1 MRIGIVGGGAAGL
14 ICAWLLE
21 ADHEVT
27 LFEAEPALGGH
38 AKSHA
43 FAIESVPHNVDPG
56 FHFVSQ
62 NLQPIFVRLLNSLR
76 VPTTPYTMTCTFYDA
91 NSPRA
96 MALPPVGNLSRVATM
111 FRPGA
116 LVALFRFN
124 RLLNHAVRLQ
134 LDTDADRSLESFH
147 ASFRFPESFTHNFL
161 YPFLAS
167 NWGVPDAEVRGFSAP
182 NALLYAH
189 RNRGLNPRW
198 LEVNGGMGE
207 YVRALGAACT
217 RTTFHVGRKIKSVRG
232 GAITDDAGNTFVFD
246 HVIVAGSAES
256 ARGLLDGPATEP
268 ARRALA
274 GFEYFDTK
282 IAIHG
287 DASVMPRNRALWSVV
302 NLRREGP
309 ACAIHHWA
317 GWRTGAPVFRSWV
330 THAARPV
337 SHVYAEFSYRHPRPT
352 PAYFA
357 AQRALAGVQGHGG
370 LWFAVMYTA
379 GYDNHESAVQ
389 SAVRIARTLVPD
401 SARLRALDAAPA

>member
-21 ADHEVT
+21 AEHEVT
-27 LFEAEPALGGH
+27 LFEADPVLGGH
-38 AKSHA
+38 AKSHS
-43 FAIESVPHNVDPG
+43 FMLDGVSRNVDPG

-62 NLQPIFVRLLNSLR
+62 NLQPVFVRLLNSLR
-76 VPTTPYTMTCTFYDA
+76 VPTTPYGMTCTFYDA
-91 NSPRA
+91 DSPRT
-96 MALPPVGNLSRVATM
+96 MALPPVGNLSRIATM
-111 FRPGA
+111 FRPDT
-116 LVALFRFN
+116 LVTLLRFN
-124 RLLNHAVRLQ
+124 GLLNHAGRLK
-134 LDTDADRSLESFH
+134 LDSDADRTLESLL
-147 ASFRFPESFTHNFL
+147 APLGFPESFTREFL

-207 YVRALGAACT
+207 YVRALSAACA
-217 RTTFHVGRKIKSVRG
+217 RTTLHVGRTIKNVRG
-232 GAITDDAGNTFVFD
+232 GAIADDAGNTSAFD
-246 HVIVAGSAES
+246 HIIVAGSAES
-256 ARGLLDGPATEP
+256 ARGLLDGSATEP
-268 ARRALA
+268 ARRALS
-274 GFEYFDTK
+274 GLEYFDTK

-317 GWRTGAPVFRSWV
+317 GWRTGVPVFRSWV

-337 SHVYAEFSYRHPRPT
+337 SPVYAEFSYRHPRPT

-357 AQRALAGVQGHGG
+357 AQRALAEVQGHGG
-370 LWFAVMYTA
+370 LWFAGMHTT

-389 SAVRIARTLVPD
+389 SAVRIARNLAPD
-401 SARLRALDAAPA
+401 SANLRALDAASA